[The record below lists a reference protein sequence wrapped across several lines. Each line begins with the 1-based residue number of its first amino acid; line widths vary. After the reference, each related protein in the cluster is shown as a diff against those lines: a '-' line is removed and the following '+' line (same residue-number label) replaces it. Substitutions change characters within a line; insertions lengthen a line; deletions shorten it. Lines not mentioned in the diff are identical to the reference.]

1 MNKKFKKTISSI
13 IIIVIALITIIGLSD
28 FTFLIKPDKTQNQR
42 DTNSSMEKVFIRTSD
57 NTQLTA
63 NYFTVD
69 KSSYPWP
76 KGWVV
81 FSHMMP
87 STKESWTDFAKK
99 LQELGYESLAVDLR
113 GHGESQGGPDGF
125 KNFSDSQHQ
134 KSILDIEAAVEFL
147 KTKGAETDKIA
158 LIGASIGANLSL
170 QYISEH
176 SEFQTAILLSPGLN
190 YRGIKTET
198 IIKKLRK
205 DQKIFFASAK
215 DDPNEGNYKEVQI
228 LYDLAPSGV
237 FKDLKIYNQGGHGTN
252 LLDNQSELTNSIIKF
267 IQI

>member
-1 MNKKFKKTISSI
+1 MNKKFKKTISSV

-28 FTFLIKPDKTQNQR
+28 FAFLTRPNKAQNQR
-42 DTNSSMEKVFIRTSD
+42 DFNSSMEKVFIKTSD
-57 NTQLTA
+57 NIQLAA
-63 NYFTVD
+63 NYFIVD
-69 KSSYPWP
+69 KSAYPRP

-87 STKESWTDFAKK
+87 ATKESWTDFAKK
-99 LQELGYESLAVDLR
+99 LRELGYESLAIDLR

-125 KNFSDSQHQ
+125 INFSDIQHQ
-134 KSILDIEAAVEFL
+134 KSILDVESAVEFL
-147 KTKGAETDKIA
+147 KTKNAEIDKIA

-176 SEFQTAILLSPGLN
+176 SEFQTLILLSPGLN
-190 YRGIKTET
+190 YRGIKTEAM
-198 IIKKLRK
+198 IRKLKK

-228 LYDLAPSGV
+228 LYDLVLPGIV
-237 FKDLKIYNQGGHGTN
+237 KDLKIYNQGGHGTN
-252 LLDNQSELTNSIIKF
+252 LLDKQSELTNLIIKF